1 MEPEI
6 LLPESEILEPN
17 PKRNYGLFHYLFIL
31 LSIIAFTILLIV
43 AYFSKPPATFQA
55 NTLVTVYSGMT
66 TRDLGTLLEN
76 QGVIRSEKW
85 FRLILSMRWK
95 GDPIRIGDYIFE
107 KPQPVFTIAYRV
119 THGIYGNSR
128 IKVTFPEGISVRAMG
143 EILLKNIPGF
153 AISDFLSK
161 TQSQEGYLFPD
172 TYYFFR
178 TMSADQIIQ
187 IISDQFDSKMKN
199 FSELIVENNTLKP
212 IYGRQRSLK
221 EVIIMA
227 SILEREANNGDEAKI
242 ISGILWKRLQKNMPL
257 QVDATF
263 LYTIN
268 KGSDNLTLA
277 DLHKDGPYNTYTRTD
292 LPIGP
297 IGNPGEIM
305 IRAALEPID
314 SPYWYYLHDNEGN
327 VHYAKTY
334 QEHLANKKKYI
345 K

>member
-1 MEPEI
+1 MDPEL
-6 LLPESEILEPN
+6 LLPESEMLPTT
-17 PKRNYGLFHYLFIL
+17 PKRNSGLFHYLFIL
-31 LSIIAFTILLIV
+31 LSVIALTVLLV
-43 AYFSKPPATFQA
+43 MAYFSKPPSTFQS
-55 NTLVTVYSGMT
+55 NTLITVYSGMT
-66 TRDLGTLLEN
+66 TKDLGTLLEN

-95 GDPIRIGDYIFE
+95 GEPIRIGDYIFE

-128 IKVTFPEGISVRAMG
+128 IKVTFPEGISTRTMG

-161 TQSQEGYLFPD
+161 TQPQEGYLFPD

-178 TMSADQIIQ
+178 TMSADQVIQ
-187 IISDQFDSKMKN
+187 IISNQFDSKMKN
-199 FSELIVENNTLKP
+199 FSELIIADTTVKS
-212 IYGRQRSLK
+212 IYGRKRSLK
-221 EVIIMA
+221 EIITMA

-268 KGSDNLTLA
+268 KGSSSLTLT
-277 DLHKDGPYNTYTRTD
+277 DLRKDGPYNTYTRTG
-292 LPIGP
+292 LPVGP

-305 IRAALEPID
+305 IRAALEPTD
-314 SPYWYYLHDNEGN
+314 SPYWYYLHDTEGN